1 MSVRARLAS
10 LPLRVRL
17 VLVVVLLTAAG
28 LAVAGVA
35 TRYALE
41 RFLVDR
47 LDQQIASAEQ
57 PLVLAL
63 AGGGPGGPRGLDG
76 LLPEG
81 SYATVL
87 PSTGAS
93 VYVGRA
99 GQASDELK
107 RAAGSAPFGRSSD
120 GGYRFDVVRLR
131 GDPDGDQGSL
141 SGSRLVVAVPLSDV
155 HSTLDRLAL
164 LELLIGLAVL
174 AAVAAAAYLLVRH
187 ELRPLR
193 RIEDT
198 AAAIAAGD
206 LTQRVAEA
214 DPRTE
219 VGSLGRSLNAM
230 LAQIEQAFDERRRSE
245 QRLRRFVADA
255 SHELRTP
262 LTSVR
267 GFAEL
272 FRRGAAERPD
282 DLALVM
288 ARIEAEAERMGVLV
302 EDLLLLA
309 RLDSGRPL
317 DVVEVD
323 PAAIAAE
330 LAEDA
335 LLLHSDRP
343 LELRADGDCR
353 VQADPLRLRQAIV
366 NLLANARQ
374 HTPEGTPIDLTVQR
388 RGDDVVIEVADR
400 GPGLGDAADG
410 RLFERFYRADPSR
423 ARASGGAGL
432 GLSITAAIL
441 EAHGGSVEAADRE
454 GGGAVFRLALPAA
467 ARPARPAA
475 AGQAGEAAQP

>member
-1 MSVRARLAS
+1 MRARLAS

-17 VLVVVLLTAAG
+17 VLVAVLLTAAG
-28 LAVAGVA
+28 LAVAAGA

-41 RFLVDR
+41 QFLVDR
-47 LDQQIASAEQ
+47 LDQQITSAER
-57 PLVLAL
+57 PVLL
-63 AGGGPGGPRGLDG
+63 SMVGGEGPGPGPGLDG

-87 PSTGAS
+87 PSSPAVS
-93 VYVGRA
+93 RYLGRDA
-99 GQASDELK
+99 QPPSDLV
-107 RAAGSAPFGRSSD
+107 RAAQSAPLGRSSD

-131 GDPDGDQGSL
+131 TDPDGDQGSL

-155 HSTLDRLAL
+155 HSTLDRLAV

-187 ELRPLR
+187 ELRPLQ

-206 LTQRVAEA
+206 LTRRVEES

-219 VGSLGRSLNAM
+219 MGSLGHSLNAM
-230 LAQIEQAFDERRRSE
+230 LAQIEQAFEQRRRSE

-272 FRRGAAERPD
+272 FRRGAAERPQ

-323 PAAIAAE
+323 PAAMASE

-335 LLLHSDRP
+335 QLLHPERP
-343 LELRADGDCR
+343 LTVHGDGDCR

-366 NLLANARQ
+366 NLLSNARQ
-374 HTPEGTPIDLTVQR
+374 HTPEGPPIDLTVER
-388 RGDDVVIEVADR
+388 RGDQVVIEVADR

-454 GGGAVFRLALPAA
+454 GGGAVFRLVLPAA
-467 ARPARPAA
+467 DRPARPAA

>member
-1 MSVRARLAS
+1 M
-10 LPLRVRL
+10 
-17 VLVVVLLTAAG
+17 
-28 LAVAGVA
+28 
-35 TRYALE
+35 
-41 RFLVDR
+41 
-47 LDQQIASAEQ
+47 
-57 PLVLAL
+57 
-63 AGGGPGGPRGLDG
+63 
-76 LLPEG
+76 
-81 SYATVL
+81 
-87 PSTGAS
+87 
-93 VYVGRA
+93 
-99 GQASDELK
+99 
-107 RAAGSAPFGRSSD
+107 
-120 GGYRFDVVRLR
+120 
-131 GDPDGDQGSL
+131 
-141 SGSRLVVAVPLSDV
+141 
-155 HSTLDRLAL
+155 
-164 LELLIGLAVL
+164 
-174 AAVAAAAYLLVRH
+174 
-187 ELRPLR
+187 
-193 RIEDT
+193 
-198 AAAIAAGD
+198 
-206 LTQRVAEA
+206 AEA

-317 DVVEVD
+317 DVVEID
-323 PAAIAAE
+323 PATIVAE

-335 LLLHSDRP
+335 LLLHPQRP
-343 LELRADGDCR
+343 LALHADGDCR
-353 VQADPLRLRQAIV
+353 VQGDPLRLRQAVV

-374 HTPEGTPIDLTVQR
+374 HTPEGTPIDLAVER

-441 EAHGGSVEAADRE
+441 EAHGGSVEAANRE
-454 GGGAVFRLALPAA
+454 GGGAVFRLVLPAV